1 MGANVQTNSTE
12 NKLYIGN
19 RRYVSE
25 HASQSKLKKARMLDF
40 ANWSPGLNV
49 AWVEG
54 GISAKAHFKIKLNQN
69 DKHADIPAE
78 VLEEFM
84 AEPDYDAA
92 KFLQTEDGRTYFVH
106 GSQSQF
112 WTPVR

>member
-1 MGANVQTNSTE
+1 MCKTNSTE

-69 DKHADIPAE
+69 DKYADIPAE